1 MCSQYGVFSTTD
13 IYLGKPRD
21 SERDATPEVEEER
34 CDGKIKAGTATT
46 MSPSIG
52 ESGEWERENKKRRL
66 LLVAEYPFWARLQI
80 DEIGFE

>member
-1 MCSQYGVFSTTD
+1 MLKTATCVCTTD

-46 MSPSIG
+46 MSPSILG
-52 ESGEWERENKKRRL
+52 ESGGWERENKKRR

-80 DEIGFE
+80 DEIGFV

>member
-1 MCSQYGVFSTTD
+1 MCSQYGVFCTTD

-46 MSPSIG
+46 MSPSIR
-52 ESGEWERENKKRRL
+52 ESGGWERENKKRRL
-66 LLVAEYPFWARLQI
+66 LLVAEYPFWARLQNANR
-80 DEIGFE
+80 